1 MISISIIIPVHH
13 VTDSFL
19 TQCLRS
25 LHSQTFGDFE
35 AILILNAATNNELRI
50 AQSFC
55 KSDHRFKLFETDIA
69 DVSTARNIGLEHTQG
84 KYITF
89 LDCDDWFSEKAL
101 QVFFDLMENNHSEIG
116 IANTQKIWNNEKK
129 QVLFNFYNHTE
140 DALLKRIPNVGVC
153 GFVVRNDIIKKHHIR
168 FKEGLKLSEDRVF
181 FSEYYLHCKKIAFT
195 NDIVYFYRQHENS
208 VCKTKQTH
216 EHAIQQLKAAKL
228 LHNIL
233 ERSSEYSKRDIQH
246 LDRILA
252 RMGMVAY
259 INSGTTKDGFKLLKD
274 FFLENISHS
283 KLIFYYCWNR
293 AKISALIGRILCL

>member
-1 MISISIIIPVHH
+1 MTQISIIVPIHRV
-13 VTDSFL
+13 DASYL
-19 TQCLRS
+19 GQCLSS
-25 LHSQTFGDFE
+25 LCSQTLKDFE
-35 AILILNAATNNELRI
+35 VFLILNNSTSSEKNI
-50 AQSFC
+50 AEKFC
-55 KSDHRFKLFETDIA
+55 TEDSRFKLFETDIA
-69 DVSTARNIGLEHTQG
+69 DVSTARNIGLKHTQG

-216 EHAIQQLKAAKL
+216 EHAIEQLKAAKL

>member
-1 MISISIIIPVHH
+1 MTKISVIIPIHRVEM
-13 VTDSFL
+13 SYL
-19 TQCLRS
+19 NQCLSS
-25 LHSQTFGDFE
+25 LRTQTLKEFE
-35 AILILNAATNNELRI
+35 TVLILNDSTNDEKELSE
-50 AQSFC
+50 SFC
-55 KSDHRFKLFETDIA
+55 AKDSRFKLFEADIA
-69 DVSTARNIGLEHTQG
+69 DVSTARNIGLENAQG

-89 LDCDDWFSEKAL
+89 LDCDDWLSENAL
-101 QVFFDLMENNHSEIG
+101 QVLFNLMENNQTEIG
-116 IANTQKIWNNEKK
+116 IANTQKIWNDGRE
-129 QVLFNFYNHTE
+129 QTLFNFYNHIE
-140 DALLKRIPNVGVC
+140 NALLKHIPNVGVC